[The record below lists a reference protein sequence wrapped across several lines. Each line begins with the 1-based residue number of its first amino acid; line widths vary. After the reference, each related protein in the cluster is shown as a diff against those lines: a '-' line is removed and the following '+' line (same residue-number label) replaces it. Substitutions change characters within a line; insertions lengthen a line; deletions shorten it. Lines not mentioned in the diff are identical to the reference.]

1 MIVNSQFTADT
12 FARTFA
18 TLYRKGKHPLVI
30 YPAVNTNVPSNSFGL
45 EDAQVDAKRE
55 IMFLSLNRFERK
67 KNLNLAL
74 RAYAVYRKKTAATG
88 SPQSRLVIAGGY
100 DVRLKENVD
109 HFNELKR

>member
-1 MIVNSQFTADT
+1 MRKEKSCFSQSIAL
-12 FARTFA
+12 RG
-18 TLYRKGKHPLVI
+18 R
-30 YPAVNTNVPSNSFGL
+30 
-45 EDAQVDAKRE
+45 
-55 IMFLSLNRFERK
+55 